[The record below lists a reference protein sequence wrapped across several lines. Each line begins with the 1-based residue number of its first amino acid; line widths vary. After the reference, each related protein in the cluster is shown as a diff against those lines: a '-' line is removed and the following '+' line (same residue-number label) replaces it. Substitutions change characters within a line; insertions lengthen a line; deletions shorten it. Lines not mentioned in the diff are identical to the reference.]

1 MQADFVLWLYAKAP
15 ERDEEAENIAIDL
28 LREFRDNCVPEY
40 LERII
45 VGESWTILSR
55 RIVRGEDAR
64 KVAADLRGPGLA
76 VEIHWLEPLAQG
88 IDRAE
93 IVTFIKRPNLSTLCR
108 DDRLNRASIY
118 ARLEAQCR
126 QMKVSEGQSGLTE
139 GRKILQALL
148 MRHEERA
155 VG

>member
-1 MQADFVLWLYAKAP
+1 MEADFVLWLYAKPP
-15 ERDEEAENIAIDL
+15 ERDEEAENTAIDL
-28 LREFRDNCVPEY
+28 LREFRDACTIDT

-45 VGESWTILSR
+45 TGEIWVVLSR
-55 RIVRGEDAR
+55 RIVRGQDAR

-93 IVTFIKRPNLSTLCR
+93 IVTFIKRPNLSELCR
-108 DDRLNRASIY
+108 DRLNRASIY

-148 MRHEERA
+148 MRHQERA